1 MTVCLDRRH
10 AGRIGSAVDTLLD
23 MTAPDPPPIP
33 PGGRQLRLPRYH
45 DAPVHVSDAVS
56 VVRKDGMVWWFHQG
70 MPLGA
75 HAESDVA
82 SFRHQSSMLCDSGAC
97 ALVEVERAF
106 GVSAISVKRAL
117 KLYRAGGARS
127 FFERKKTVRADP
139 VMTPQRL
146 LEIQALID
154 QGLSDRQIAERL
166 GLKRDTIYR
175 TVKAGRLHRPEKK
188 G

>member
-1 MTVCLDRRH
+1 M
-10 AGRIGSAVDTLLD
+10 
-23 MTAPDPPPIP
+23 
-33 PGGRQLRLPRYH
+33 
-45 DAPVHVSDAVS
+45 
-56 VVRKDGMVWWFHQG
+56 
-70 MPLGA
+70 
-75 HAESDVA
+75 
-82 SFRHQSSMLCDSGAC
+82 
-97 ALVEVERAF
+97 VEVERAF